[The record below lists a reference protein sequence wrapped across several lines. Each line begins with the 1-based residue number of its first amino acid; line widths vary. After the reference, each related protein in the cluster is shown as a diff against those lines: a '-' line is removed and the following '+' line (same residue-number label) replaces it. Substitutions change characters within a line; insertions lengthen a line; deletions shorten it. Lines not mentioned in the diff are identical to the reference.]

1 MNTLRPNLRIGILC
15 IAVLFTSAWTT
26 AQAQNFTLSGIITDG
41 VEPLVGV
48 NVLLISQRDSTR
60 RQGGIT
66 DLDGKFE
73 LANVRGGAY
82 QLRATYIGY
91 KTFEMEVVVRGADQN
106 LGALRMEQAALQ
118 LQGVTVEATQIRAQQ
133 KGDTTEYNAAA
144 FKVNPDADAEQLVRK
159 MPGVT
164 VEGGTVRAQGEDVR
178 RVTVD
183 GQEFFGEDAVL
194 ALRNLPAEVVDR
206 IQVFDRMSDQ
216 AQFTGFNDGNT
227 EKTINIV
234 TRGGLRN
241 AQFGRVYGGYGT
253 DERYSAGANLNFFK
267 GSSRISFIG
276 LANNINQQ
284 NFSTQD
290 LLGVIGNSSQRGG
303 GPGGAGGGR
312 GSGGGPGGRGNW
324 GGNNDINNFLVG
336 QQGGINTTN
345 SIGLNYT
352 DNWGRKVKIN
362 SSYFFN
368 NSGNDSRS
376 ILQREFFLSENISQF
391 YDENNVSESNNFNH
405 RFNARIEY
413 TIDST
418 NSIIITPR
426 LSFQNNRTSSLLLG
440 ANRFD
445 ANALINS
452 TDNDLN
458 AQNNGFNFG
467 NNILYRHRM
476 AKAGRTF
483 SVNLNT
489 DFNERSGR
497 SDLYS
502 QSLFFNTQ
510 DSSLLNDQRT
520 NLASDGYTLSAG
532 LTYTEPLGKKSILQF
547 EYRPT
552 LAKNASERETNQF
565 EEITGA
571 YTRLDSILSNSF
583 DNETV
588 TQRGGLSYRW
598 RDEKVNFAIG
608 ANYQTVLLSSAQNFP
623 LNLAVEKN
631 FYNLLPNAM
640 LILTP
645 NRNQSLRVFYRTFTV
660 TPNINQLQNVVNN
673 SNPLQLSTGNPNLRQ
688 QLTHSVFMRYNLTEP
703 NKARTLFAFFNTSF
717 TDDFIATS
725 TLIASRDTTLQEG
738 VTLFRGA
745 QLSQPVNLSGNWNAR
760 SFLTYGMP
768 VKALKSNLNINAGL
782 SYARTPGL
790 INNVQNESQ
799 TYNVNGGLVL
809 GSNISEKIDFTVS
822 YSANYNIVEN
832 TLQPQLNNNFF
843 FHNASLRFN
852 WLPWKGLVLNT
863 DVTNTLYTGL
873 GNDFNQNFVLW
884 NAAIG
889 YKFLKGNAGELRLNA
904 FDLLGQNNSIA
915 RVVTETYVED
925 NITQVLTRYFMLSF
939 VYNLRNFSTGNN
951 RQNK

>member
-1 MNTLRPNLRIGILC
+1 MNTLRPNLRIRILC
-15 IAVLFTSAWTT
+15 IAVLFTSAWTA
-26 AQAQNFTLSGIITDG
+26 AQAQNFACSGIITDG

-60 RQGGIT
+60 RQGSIT

-82 QLRATYIGY
+82 QLRATYVGY
-91 KTFEMEVVVRGADQN
+91 KTLEMEVVIRGADQN

-194 ALRNLPAEVVDR
+194 ALRNLPAEVIDR

-267 GSSRISFIG
+267 GSSRISFIW

-290 LLGVIGNSSQRGG
+290 LLGVVGNSSQRG

-345 SIGLNYT
+345 SVGLNYT

-489 DFNERSGR
+489 DFNDRSGR

-571 YTRLDSILSNSF
+571 YTRLDSVLSNSF

-598 RDEKVNFAIG
+598 RDEKVKFAIG

-645 NRNQSLRVFYRTFTV
+645 SRNQSLRIFYRTFTM

-768 VKALKSNLNINAGL
+768 MKALKSNLNINAGL

>member
-1 MNTLRPNLRIGILC
+1 MNTLWPNLRIGIRC
-15 IAVLFTSAWTT
+15 IAILFTSTWTT

-60 RQGGIT
+60 RQGSIT

-82 QLRATYIGY
+82 QLRATYVGY

-253 DERYSAGANLNFFK
+253 DERYSGGANLNFFK

-290 LLGVIGNSSQRGG
+290 LLGVVGNSSQRGG
-303 GPGGAGGGR
+303 PAGAGGGR

-324 GGNNDINNFLVG
+324 GANNDINNFLVG

-345 SIGLNYT
+345 SVGLNYT

-368 NSGNDSRS
+368 NSGNDTRS

-782 SYARTPGL
+782 SYGRTPGL

>member
-290 LLGVIGNSSQRGG
+290 LLGVVGNSSQRG

>member
-1 MNTLRPNLRIGILC
+1 MNTLRTNIRIGILC
-15 IAVLFTSAWTT
+15 VAVLFTSAWTT

-290 LLGVIGNSSQRGG
+290 LLGVISNSSQRGG

-467 NNILYRHRM
+467 NNILCRHRM

-703 NKARTLFAFFNTSF
+703 NKARTLFAFFNTTF

-852 WLPWKGLVLNT
+852 WLPWKGLVMNT

>member
-1 MNTLRPNLRIGILC
+1 MNTLRPNLRIRILC
-15 IAVLFTSAWTT
+15 IAVLFTSAWTA
-26 AQAQNFTLSGIITDG
+26 AQAQNFACSGIITDG

-60 RQGGIT
+60 RQGSIT

-82 QLRATYIGY
+82 QLRATYVGY
-91 KTFEMEVVVRGADQN
+91 KTLEMEVVIRGADQN

-194 ALRNLPAEVVDR
+194 ALRNLPAEVIDR

-290 LLGVIGNSSQRGG
+290 LLGVVGNSSQRG

-345 SIGLNYT
+345 SVGLNYT

-489 DFNERSGR
+489 DFNDRSGR

-571 YTRLDSILSNSF
+571 YTRLDSVLSNSF

-645 NRNQSLRVFYRTFTV
+645 SRNQSLRIFYRTFTM

-768 VKALKSNLNINAGL
+768 MKALKSNLNINAGL

>member
-1 MNTLRPNLRIGILC
+1 MNTLWTNLRIGIRCLA
-15 IAVLFTSAWTT
+15 ILLTSAWTT

-60 RQGGIT
+60 RQGSIT

-82 QLRATYIGY
+82 QLRATYVGY

-290 LLGVIGNSSQRGG
+290 LLGVVGNSSQRG

-345 SIGLNYT
+345 SVGLNYT

-376 ILQREFFLSENISQF
+376 VLQREFFLSENISQF

-510 DSSLLNDQRT
+510 DSSLINDQRT

>member
-1 MNTLRPNLRIGILC
+1 MNTLWTNLRIGIRCLA
-15 IAVLFTSAWTT
+15 ILLTSAWTT

-60 RQGGIT
+60 RQGSIT

-82 QLRATYIGY
+82 QLRATYVGY
-91 KTFEMEVVVRGADQN
+91 KTLEMEVVVRGADQN

-290 LLGVIGNSSQRGG
+290 LLGVVGNSSQRGG
-303 GPGGAGGGR
+303 PAGAGGGR

-345 SIGLNYT
+345 SVGLNYT

-368 NSGNDSRS
+368 NSGNDTRS

-426 LSFQNNRTSSLLLG
+426 LSFQNNRTSSLLFG

-489 DFNERSGR
+489 DLNERSGR

-768 VKALKSNLNINAGL
+768 VTALKSNLNINAGL
-782 SYARTPGL
+782 SYGRTPGL

>member
-73 LANVRGGAY
+73 LANVHGGAY

-703 NKARTLFAFFNTSF
+703 NKARTLFAFFNTTF

-745 QLSQPVNLSGNWNAR
+745 QLSQPVNLSGNWNVR

-768 VKALKSNLNINAGL
+768 VKALKSNLNINVGL